1 MFKKLLKFS
10 VAVCTFGAAFS
21 AQAAW
26 PDRPIKLIVPY
37 PPGNSSDVVARV
49 VGEKL
54 SEKLGQPVVVENRA
68 GASGTLGTNFAAK
81 QPADGYTL
89 LIGAPGPLSVGP
101 WTKTVPIHY
110 DPVKDFVAVG
120 ALVWAPQI
128 LVVRQ
133 DLPVK
138 NFKEFTEYAK
148 KSDNR
153 LQFGSAGVG
162 TVPHLVMSQMLH
174 QTGIKA
180 DHVPY
185 KGGSQALADLRGG
198 HIDFNSDT
206 APVVQAFITEGSI
219 KALGVSTSERIPS
232 LPNVPTLKEQGLTD
246 FDLQGYILLV
256 APAKIPEDIASR
268 LRIVSE
274 EIMQDADVRKR
285 LNSLGLLPMNV
296 SRDNLAVFLK
306 EQSAKWKKV
315 VEISGAGK
323 SQ

>member
-1 MFKKLLKFS
+1 MFKMLLKLS
-10 VAVCTFGAAFS
+10 VAVCTLGVAFN

-37 PPGNSSDVVARV
+37 PPGNSSDVAARV

-68 GASGTLGTNFAAK
+68 GASGTLGTTFAAR

-101 WTKTVPIHY
+101 WTKTVPIYY

-120 ALVWAPQI
+120 ALVWAPQV

-138 NFKEFTEYAK
+138 NFKEFTDYAQ
-148 KSDNR
+148 KSDAR
-153 LQFGSAGVG
+153 LQFGSSGVG

-180 DHVPY
+180 DHIPY

-198 HIDFNSDT
+198 HIDFMSDT
-206 APVVQAFITEGSI
+206 APVVQGLVVDGSI

-232 LPNVPTLKEQGLTD
+232 LPHVPTLKEQGLTD

-256 APAKIPEDIASR
+256 APAKIPEPIASR
-268 LRIVSE
+268 LRDVTE
-274 EIMQDADVRKR
+274 EIMKEADVRER
-285 LNSLGLLPMNV
+285 LNGLGLVPMKIPG
-296 SRDNLAVFLK
+296 DKLATFLN
-306 EQSAKWKKV
+306 EQSLKWKKV
-315 VEISGAGK
+315 VEISGAGT